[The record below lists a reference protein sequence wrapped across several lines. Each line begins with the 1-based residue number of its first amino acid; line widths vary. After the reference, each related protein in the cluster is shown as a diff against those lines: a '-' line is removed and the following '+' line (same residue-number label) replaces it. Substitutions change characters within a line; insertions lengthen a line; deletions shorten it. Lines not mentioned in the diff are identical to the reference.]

1 MLLLVILSGF
11 AASLLAPWVFR
22 IARARTGLV
31 LAVLPFFITAYFLSF
46 IPGMNAG
53 AVHRVSYPWVA
64 ALGLNLSFQV
74 DGLAVIFALLIA
86 GIGSL
91 VLIYASGYLGDHHQG
106 GRFYAY
112 ILMFM
117 ASMLGLV
124 TADNLLALFVFWEL
138 TSISSYL
145 LIGFNHE
152 SEAAREGAWQALLV
166 TAGGGLALLAGL
178 VMLGQVGGSFEI
190 SGLLAIDVRG
200 HDLYLPILVLVL
212 AGAFT
217 KSAQF
222 PFYFWLPAAMEA
234 PTPVSA
240 YLHSA
245 TMVKAGVYL
254 LARLSPVLGGT
265 EAWFYALSITGAV
278 TMAIGAYLAIQQTD
292 LKKILAYTTV
302 SALGMM
308 VLLLGVGTELAVGAA
323 LTFLLAHAF
332 YKGALFLVAGAVDHE
347 TGTRDILKVRGLRLV
362 MPVTSVF
369 AIAAAISMAG
379 LPPTFGFVGKELL
392 YEALLVAPVWSVFLI
407 PLTILSN
414 VFYIAAAGLA
424 GLLPFVGRQVVSPKK
439 PHEAPLSMW
448 AGPALLAALGL
459 TAGISP
465 RFIGSSLVTPGAAA
479 VLGTPVAVDLAL
491 WHGITVALLLSTFTV
506 ACAIAV
512 YGGRDVIRRTASEWN
527 PLRNIGPS
535 TWYYLAFD
543 GVNALARWQTR
554 VLQNG
559 YLRYYIA
566 TIILATVTL
575 AGFTLMNRSGFI
587 WPVDWGEAHFYEVLV
602 ALITIVAALVAV
614 RSNSR
619 LAAVVG
625 VGVAGYGTALIFLL
639 FGAPD
644 LAMTQI
650 LVDTLTIILLVL
662 AFYRMPNF
670 KRLSSTATRVRDIIV
685 ALSAGALVTAL
696 VLAVT
701 WSRVLP
707 SVSGYFAE
715 ASVPMAHGR
724 NLVNVILVDFRAL
737 DTLGEITVLVLAG
750 IGVYAILKL
759 RPEGMRNED

>member
-1 MLLLVILSGF
+1 MILLVILSGF
-11 AASLLAPWVFR
+11 AASLAAPWLFR
-22 IARARTGLV
+22 ITRARTGLV
-31 LAVLPFFITAYFLSF
+31 LAVLPLLITAHFLSH
-46 IPGMNAG
+46 IPGMTAG
-53 AVHRVSYPWVA
+53 EVHRTSYPWVE

-74 DGLAVIFALLIA
+74 DGLSVIFSLLIA
-86 GIGSL
+86 GIGTL
-91 VLIYASGYLGDHHQG
+91 VLIYSSGYMGDHHQG

-112 ILMFM
+112 MLMFM

-124 TADNLLALFVFWEL
+124 NADNMLALFVFWEL

-152 SEAAREGAWQALLV
+152 SEAARDGAWQALLV

-178 VMLGQVGGSFEI
+178 VLLGQAGGSFEI
-190 SGLLAIDVRG
+190 SGLLGDSVRG
-200 HDLYLPILVLVL
+200 HELYLPILVLVL

-234 PTPVSA
+234 PSPVSA

-265 EAWFYALSITGAV
+265 EAWFYALTIVGAT
-278 TMAIGAYLAIQQTD
+278 TMAVGAFLAIQQTD
-292 LKKILAYTTV
+292 LKRILAYTTV
-302 SALGMM
+302 SALGML
-308 VLLLGVGTELAVGAA
+308 VLLLGVGTDLAVEAA
-323 LTFLLAHAF
+323 MAFLLAHAF

-362 MPVTSVF
+362 MPVTATF
-369 AIAAAISMAG
+369 AVAAAISMAG
-379 LPPTFGFVGKELL
+379 LPPTFGFIGKELL

-407 PLTILSN
+407 GLTILSN
-414 VFYIAAAGLA
+414 IFYIAAAGLA
-424 GLLPFVGRQVVSPKK
+424 GLLPFVGRQLVSPKK
-439 PHEAPLSMW
+439 VHEAPATMW

-459 TAGISP
+459 AAGISP
-465 RFIGSSLVTPGAAA
+465 RLLGKGLVAPGTSA
-479 VLGTPVAVDLAL
+479 VLGRPVEVDLAL
-491 WHGITVALLLSTFTV
+491 WHGITVALLLSTLTV
-506 ACAIAV
+506 AFAIAA
-512 YGGRDVIRRTASEWN
+512 YGGRDILRRAATDWN
-527 PLRNIGPS
+527 PLRNLGPA
-535 TWYYLAFD
+535 TWYHLAFD
-543 GVNALARWQTR
+543 GVFALARWQTR

-566 TIILATVTL
+566 TIILTTVGL
-575 AGFTLMNRSGFI
+575 AGYTLVGRSGFV
-587 WPVDWGEAHFYEVLV
+587 WPADWGEAHYYEVLI
-602 ALITIVAALVAV
+602 ALITIAAALVAT
-614 RSNSR
+614 RANSR

-625 VGVAGYGTALIFLL
+625 VGVAGYGTGLIFLL

-670 KRLSSTATRVRDIIV
+670 KKLSGAATRVRDVIV
-685 ALSAGALVTAL
+685 ALSAGALVTGL

-715 ASVPMAHGR
+715 SSVPLAHGR
-724 NLVNVILVDFRAL
+724 NLVNVILVDFRSL
-737 DTLGEITVLVLAG
+737 DTLGEIIVLVLAG
-750 IGVYAILKL
+750 VGVYAILKL
-759 RPEGMRNED
+759 RPEGVRRED

>member
-11 AASLLAPWVFR
+11 AASLLAPWLFR
-22 IARARTGLV
+22 ITRARTGLV
-31 LAVLPFFITAYFLSF
+31 LAGLPLLITAYFLSL
-46 IPGMNAG
+46 IPEIFAG
-53 AVHRVSYPWVA
+53 TLHRVSYAWVE
-64 ALGLNLSFQV
+64 ALGINLSFQV
-74 DGLAVIFALLIA
+74 DGLAVIFSLLIA
-86 GIGSL
+86 GIGTL
-91 VLIYASGYLGDHHQG
+91 VLVYASGYMGDHYQG

-124 TADNLLALFVFWEL
+124 NADNVLALFVFWEL

-152 SEAAREGAWQALLV
+152 SEAARDGAWQALLV

-178 VMLGQVGGSFEI
+178 VLMGQVGGSFEI
-190 SGLLAIDVRG
+190 SGLLGADIRG
-200 HDLYLPILVLVL
+200 HALYPPILVLVL

-254 LARLSPVLGGT
+254 LARLTPVLGGT
-265 EAWFYALSITGAV
+265 EAWFYALSITGAT
-278 TMAIGAYLAIQQTD
+278 TMAVGAYLAIQQTD
-292 LKKILAYTTV
+292 LKRILAYTTV
-302 SALGMM
+302 SALGML
-308 VLLLGVGTELAVGAA
+308 VLLLGVGTDLAVEAA
-323 LTFLLAHAF
+323 LAFLLAHAF

-347 TGTRDILKVRGLRLV
+347 TGTRDILKVRGLRRV
-362 MPVTSVF
+362 MPVTSTF
-369 AIAAAISMAG
+369 AIVAAISMAG

-392 YEALLVAPVWSVFLI
+392 YETLLAAPVWPVFLI
-407 PLTILSN
+407 TLAVFSN
-414 VFYIAAAGLA
+414 VLYIAAAGLA

-439 PHEAPLSMW
+439 PHEAPVSMW
-448 AGPALLAALGL
+448 AGPALLAALGIA
-459 TAGISP
+459 AGVVPSILG
-465 RFIGSSLVTPGAAA
+465 RSLVAPGASA
-479 VLGTPVAVDLAL
+479 VLARPVEVDLAL

-506 ACAIAV
+506 ACALAA
-512 YGGRDVIRRTASEWN
+512 YGGRDIIRRAATDWN
-527 PLRNIGPS
+527 PLRNFGPV
-535 TWYYLAFD
+535 TWYHLTFD
-543 GVNALARWQTR
+543 GIFALARWQTR

-559 YLRYYIA
+559 YLRYYVA
-566 TIILATVTL
+566 TIILATVAL
-575 AGFTLMNRSGFI
+575 AGYTLGYRSGVT
-587 WPVDWGEAHFYEVLV
+587 WPADLGDARFYEILV
-602 ALITIVAALVAV
+602 AIITIIAALVAV

-670 KRLSSTATRVRDIIV
+670 KKFSGAATRVRDAVV

-715 ASVPMAHGR
+715 TAVPLAHGR

-737 DTLGEITVLVLAG
+737 DTLGEIIVLVLAG
-750 IGVYAILKL
+750 VGVYAILKL
-759 RPEGMRNED
+759 RPEGARREE